1 MMAPTSDA
9 AIAILSEVK
18 KYGIDAGNRSF
29 QKVWPALACQVRIWS
44 SCIWSGLRSPFTM
57 PTTTGKNDRY
67 MLIIAFGSSPDTP
80 TAFRTTM
87 IIGAIARMGMVWLA
101 ITQGITDISITRL
114 NTIPTASKTPS
125 KVPMPKPSRVALS
138 VIQE

>member
-1 MMAPTSDA
+1 
-9 AIAILSEVK
+9 
-18 KYGIDAGNRSF
+18 
-29 QKVWPALACQVRIWS
+29 
-44 SCIWSGLRSPFTM
+44 
-57 PTTTGKNDRY
+57 